1 MTTNPFPMAAGYGNF
16 PNGKFSPDLFAKNL
30 LTYNQQISIV
40 DSITNNEYEGMISA
54 MGDTIHIRQ
63 QPQISVRSYTR
74 GQKIEWQDIED
85 AEITMVIDQANTFAY
100 KFDDIFLQQ
109 SDVDYEAA
117 LADSAKYE
125 LRNAYDSAILTAI
138 AAASS
143 WAISSSAVS
152 IDYSGQSGHYTP
164 LDALGK
170 MSKVLNDAK
179 APQDGRWA
187 VIGTDFLEMLQ
198 KETGLLADANKSG
211 AESAITADLGILNR
225 KLHNFTLFMTTNAPA
240 NTLLAGT
247 SRAFATASTILK
259 TEVKPLPD
267 EFGYGVAGLHVF
279 GTKTLRGTELVKM
292 TTSI

>member
-1 MTTNPFPMAAGYGNF
+1 MTTNPFPLAAGYGNF

-30 LTYNQQISIV
+30 LTYNQQISIA

-63 QPQISVRSYTR
+63 QPQVSVRAYTR
-74 GQKIEWQDIED
+74 GQKIEWQDVED
-85 AEITMVIDQANTFAY
+85 AEITMTIDAANTFAY

-125 LRNAYDSAILTAI
+125 LRNAYDQAILTAMTSD
-138 AAASS
+138 ATAYNSGASTT
-143 WAISSSAVS
+143 VN
-152 IDYSGQSGHYTP
+152 YSGTSGTFTP
-164 LDALGK
+164 LDALSKLAK
-170 MSKVLNDAK
+170 MLNDNK
-179 APQDGRWA
+179 APQDGRFA
-187 VIGTDFLEMLQ
+187 VINTAFLEMLQ
-198 KETGLLADANKSG
+198 KETGLLADASKSG

-225 KLHNFTLFMTTNAPA
+225 KIHHFTLFMTTNIPA

-247 SRAFATASTILK
+247 TRAYATASTILK

-267 EFGYGVAGLHVF
+267 EFGYGVAGLHVY
-279 GTKTLRGTELVKM
+279 GKKLLRGTELVKM
-292 TTSI
+292 VTDI